1 MRPKAKRFFLLAGV
15 LCALFFACSVW
26 YAVTYQDSRLVAP
39 MDVSAYAFQ
48 IGDLPML
55 LSTALAC
62 LYVLTLAAAFFR
74 AALRRRREDR
84 DANRARTVS
93 PRLGWLGLLG
103 FLGFGGFWTYHVNG
117 AVFPFVFFL
126 FFGFFGFFFEGKL
139 SGTLMDERFR
149 EEAARAERISLRASN
164 TVMFLG
170 LLLLCRGRL
179 FGSLDYTLMA
189 VVIVFSLA
197 FALQLFLGEYLL
209 YRCDHD
215 EASGEEE

>member
-39 MDVSAYAFQ
+39 MDVSAYAFR

-103 FLGFGGFWTYHVNG
+103 FLGFGGFWTTH
-117 AVFPFVFFL
+117 
-126 FFGFFGFFFEGKL
+126 
-139 SGTLMDERFR
+139 
-149 EEAARAERISLRASN
+149 
-164 TVMFLG
+164 
-170 LLLLCRGRL
+170 
-179 FGSLDYTLMA
+179 
-189 VVIVFSLA
+189 
-197 FALQLFLGEYLL
+197 
-209 YRCDHD
+209 
-215 EASGEEE
+215 